1 MQVRSIS
8 PDPSGQWLAS
18 AADDG
23 TVKLWEVRTGRCTR
37 TWTLGEPLKC
47 VAWCPNP
54 GLALLA
60 AAVDTRVLLLATGA
74 VLHHHLMVLGL
85 GTCMI
90 ASERELYTKGFSEY
104 HYVSAYSAS
113 ASQADRF

>member
-8 PDPSGQWLAS
+8 PDPTGQWLAS
-18 AADDG
+18 ASDDG

-54 GLALLA
+54 ALALLA
-60 AAVDTRVLLLATGA
+60 AAVNTSVLLLATGA
-74 VLHHHLMVLGL
+74 SLHSCLMVISLL
-85 GTCMI
+85 RDC
-90 ASERELYTKGFSEY
+90 
-104 HYVSAYSAS
+104 H
-113 ASQADRF
+113 